1 MFRLKIHKKRYLLVL
16 LVILILAQFS
26 CVRQNQQ
33 PPNIVL
39 IFVDDQGYAD
49 LSCYGAIGFK
59 TPNIDKLAEDGIRF
73 TSFYVSEA
81 VCSASR
87 ASLLTGCYAQR
98 VGIRGALNP
107 VSLAGLNRNETTI
120 ASALKKHGYA
130 TKIIGKWHLG
140 SHPEFSPLNYGFDE
154 YYGLLYSNDM
164 WPVGFDGTPAEEG
177 FISLYPPLYLMEDTI
192 RVKEI
197 KTLDDQAELTTRYT
211 EKALDFI
218 ERNKTNPFFLYLPY
232 SMVHVPLGVSS
243 KFKGQSEQGK
253 FGDVMMEVDW
263 SVGQIEQKLE
273 ELGLSE
279 NTLIIYTSDNGPWL
293 NFGNHAGS
301 ALPLRG
307 GKGNDREGG
316 VRVPGIIKW
325 PGNIQAGRESDALV
339 TTMDILPT
347 ILEIVGDTLPK
358 RKIDGVSVLNLLKSD
373 SANSPR
379 DIFYYYYEGALSGVR
394 KGDWKLV
401 LPHEFRSYEGVEP
414 GMDGFPGPYSKGVAE
429 LSLYNLKNDIGEK
442 TNVVVQHPDIVEELL
457 VLVDSA
463 RNSLGDKIAVIEG
476 NEVREP
482 GRVGRAGIIDHIAIG
497 KPIMLASLPDSAY
510 FCEGAATLVDG
521 IQASLEMSDGHWLGF
536 RESGLNA
543 VIDLGALTN
552 VHNIEVRFLQ
562 NQISWI
568 FLPGNVRI
576 SISEDGVNYIEIQN
590 SHFDNSLK
598 DLDIKTV
605 TVSGSPENAIQFI
618 KIEADHIGY
627 CPYWHPGRGEMGWLF
642 VDEVVVK

>member
-1 MFRLKIHKKRYLLVL
+1 MFGLKIHKQKAIPALF
-16 LVILILAQFS
+16 VILCIAQFS
-26 CVRQNQQ
+26 CVRQNQK

-39 IFVDDQGYAD
+39 VFVDDQGYAD
-49 LSCYGAIGFK
+49 LGCYGAHGFR

-107 VSLAGLNRNETTI
+107 VSLTGLNRNETTI

-177 FISLYPPLYLMEDTI
+177 FISLYPPLYLIEDTT

-197 KTLDDQAELTTRYT
+197 KTLDDQAKLTTRYT
-211 EKALDFI
+211 VKALDFI

-243 KFKGQSEQGK
+243 KFKGQSEQGLY
-253 FGDVMMEVDW
+253 GDVMMEIDW
-263 SVGQIEQKLE
+263 SVGQIEQKIE

-279 NTLIIYTSDNGPWL
+279 NTIFIYTSDNGPWL

-347 ILEIVGDTLPK
+347 ILEIVGDTLPE

-379 DIFYYYYEGALSGVR
+379 EIFYYYYEGALCGVR

-401 LPHEFRSYEGVEP
+401 LQHEFRSYEDVEP
-414 GMDGFPGPYSKGVAE
+414 GRDGFPGPYAKGVAE
-429 LSLYNLKNDIGEK
+429 LSLYNLKDDIGEK
-442 TNVVVQHPDIVEELL
+442 SNVLDQYPYIVEDLL

-463 RNSLGDKIAVIEG
+463 RKMLGDKIAVMEG

-482 GRVGRAGIIDHIAIG
+482 GRIGRAGIVDHLAVG
-497 KPIMLASLPDSAY
+497 KPIILASLPDSAY
-510 FCEGAATLVDG
+510 FCEGSATLVDG

-552 VHNIEVRFLQ
+552 VHNIELRFLQ

-576 SISEDGVNYIEIQN
+576 SISEDGVNFNEIQN

-598 DLDIKTV
+598 DLDIKTF
-605 TVSGSPENAIQFI
+605 TVYGSPENVIQFI
-618 KIEADHIGY
+618 KIEADHIGN
-627 CPYWHPGRGEMGWLF
+627 CPDWHPGRGERGWLF

>member
-1 MFRLKIHKKRYLLVL
+1 MKRILYKLLFPGTAIVL
-16 LVILILAQFS
+16 LLILIISS
-26 CVRQNQQ
+26 CKKQQ
-33 PPNIVL
+33 EQLPNIVL

-49 LSCYGAIGFK
+49 LSCFGATGFK

-107 VSLAGLNRNETTI
+107 VSLTGLNRNETTI

-177 FISLYPPLYLMEDTI
+177 FISLYPPLYLMEDTT

-218 ERNKTNPFFLYLPY
+218 VRNKTNPFFLYLPY
-232 SMVHVPLGVSS
+232 SMVHVPLGVTS
-243 KFKGQSEQGK
+243 KFKGQSEQGM

-263 SVGQIEQKLE
+263 SVGQIEQKIE

-279 NTLIIYTSDNGPWL
+279 NTIILYTSDNGPWL

-325 PGNIQAGRESDALV
+325 PGKILAGRESDALV

-347 ILEIVGDTLPK
+347 ILEIVGDTLPE

-379 DIFYYYYEGALSGVR
+379 DFFYYYYEGALCGVR
-394 KGDWKLV
+394 KGGWKLV

-414 GMDGFPGPYSKGVAE
+414 GMDGFPGPYSKGVAK
-429 LSLYNLKNDIGEK
+429 LSLYNLKKDIGEK
-442 TNVVVQHPDIVEELL
+442 TNVVDQHHDIVEELW

-463 RNSLGDKIAVIEG
+463 RNSLGDKIAVMEG

-482 GRVGRAGIIDHIAIG
+482 GRVGRAGIIEHMAVA
-497 KPIMLASLPDSAY
+497 KPITLTNLPDSAY
-510 FCEGAATLVDG
+510 FCDGAATLVDG

-536 RESGLNA
+536 RESGLDA
-543 VIDLGALTN
+543 VIDLCAPTR
-552 VHNIEVRFLQ
+552 VHDIEVRFLQ

-576 SISEDGVNYIEIQN
+576 SISEDDVNYIEIQN

-605 TVSGSPENAIQFI
+605 TVSGTPENAIQFI
-618 KIEADHIGY
+618 KIEADHIGH
-627 CPYWHPGRGEMGWLF
+627 CPDWHPGRGEKGWLF